1 MAFRQLTDKTRTG
14 FDSLRSGTSA
24 MSDFIK
30 RVMPSNFHIKK
41 LGPEGLIALKKELVA
56 ARPIFE
62 EAGFDLAAVQL
73 EMTLSPRMLAYFHI
87 TDHFD
92 REAAEAIHKANKD
105 SPILNTAFSA
115 LIRTASWEA
124 AAEEQEMPMQ
134 TITIDVSLTPGV
146 HLTFQDDPPDGEEP
160 DLI

>member
-1 MAFRQLTDKTRTG
+1 M
-14 FDSLRSGTSA
+14 
-24 MSDFIK
+24 
-30 RVMPSNFHIKK
+30 
-41 LGPEGLIALKKELVA
+41 GPEGLIALKKELVA

-92 REAAEAIHKANKD
+92 REAARAIHKANKD